1 MKKNRGFTLIE
12 ILIVM
17 VVIGILAAIA
27 IPSYQNQLRKSSRA
41 AVQAV
46 MADIANKEILYLQ
59 SQRTYWDCAK
69 PCSVTSFSTNLS
81 VGVPDDVTRFYDLG
95 ITKDDAT
102 TPPSFVIT
110 AYPKSGTRQA
120 PDGDLTLNQKG
131 DKGPADKW

>member
-1 MKKNRGFTLIE
+1 MKKDRGFTLIE

-41 AVQAV
+41 AAQAV
-46 MADIANKEILYLQ
+46 MMDIANKEIFYLQ

-69 PCSVTSFSTNLS
+69 PCASFTPIGIAL
-81 VGVPDDVTRFYDLG
+81 PEDVSRFYDMG
-95 ITKDDAT
+95 VTKDDTT

-110 AYPKSGTRQA
+110 ASPKSGTRQA
-120 PDGDLTLNQKG
+120 PDGDLTLNQSGTKS
-131 DKGPADKW
+131 PSDKW

>member
-27 IPSYQNQLRKSSRA
+27 IPSYQNQLRRSSRA
-41 AVQAV
+41 AAQAV
-46 MADIANKEILYLQ
+46 MMDIANKEIFYLQ

-69 PCSVTSFSTNLS
+69 VCASFTPI
-81 VGVPDDVTRFYDLG
+81 GTAPPDDVSRFYDVYVS
-95 ITKDDAT
+95 KDDTT

-110 AYPKSGTRQA
+110 AYAKTGTRQEA
-120 PDGDLTLNQKG
+120 DGDLTLNQKG
-131 DKGPADKW
+131 DKGPSGKW

>member
-41 AVQAV
+41 AAQAF
-46 MADIANKEILYLQ
+46 MAEIANKEIFYLQ

-69 PCSVTSFSTNLS
+69 PCTDFSPLGNTAI
-81 VGVPDDVTRFYDLG
+81 PEDVSRFYLMG

-110 AYPKSGTRQA
+110 AYAKTGTRQEA
-120 PDGDLTLNQKG
+120 DGDLTLNQKG
-131 DKGPADKW
+131 DKGPAGKW